1 MNKDVLLNAFDMQY
15 FYQKSEIVNKP
26 IFIRRQLS
34 VYFPFDCL
42 NFKKYKKYKM
52 RVVFLALGILISI
65 SGSAQDYAIKN
76 GELVIV
82 KPVEF
87 KAGTAELLPASDE
100 ALLIIK
106 KYLDDKSYIT
116 LLRVESHVSEVQG
129 DRAQSLTQ
137 QRSTVICRRLVQLG
151 VDCKRLIAVGF
162 GSTKPLADNSTPEG
176 KSMNNRSSF
185 INATLR
191 DRPIGGLPTDGGGVV
206 AGNPCL

>member
-1 MNKDVLLNAFDMQY
+1 
-15 FYQKSEIVNKP
+15 
-26 IFIRRQLS
+26 
-34 VYFPFDCL
+34 
-42 NFKKYKKYKM
+42 M

-65 SGSAQDYAIKN
+65 SGSAQDYSIKN
-76 GELVIV
+76 GEVVIV

-116 LLRVESHVSEVQG
+116 LLRVESHLSEVQG

-137 QRSTVICRRLVQLG
+137 QRSAVICRRLVQLG

-176 KSMNNRSSF
+176 KSMNNRTSF